1 MPAAEEH
8 AAGQFDTGYDNGYTR
23 VMKTAISIPDDVFQ
37 SADDLARR
45 LGISR
50 SELYVRA
57 LKTYLEGHR
66 EDRVT
71 QRLDEVY
78 SEVDS
83 RLDPMLQE
91 LQIRSIPSGDW

>member
-1 MPAAEEH
+1 
-8 AAGQFDTGYDNGYTR
+8 
-23 VMKTAISIPDDVFQ
+23 MKTAISIPDDVFQ

-50 SELYVRA
+50 SALYVRA

-78 SEVDS
+78 SEVHS

-91 LQIRSIPSGDW
+91 LQIRSIPTGDW